1 MASTTAQPLTL
12 PPPAAC
18 FAGTDDETNIPDVLL
33 RAPCDLEVL
42 IPARNEA
49 RRLPNTLERT
59 VRYLEAQPYSSSV
72 VVVDNGSVDQ
82 TADLAARNWSERVPV
97 YLTGCARPGKGAAV
111 RRGFLTSRARFI
123 GYMDADL
130 ATPIETLDVVMPLLR
145 DWPAVVGSRWV
156 YGAVFANRRSVHR
169 SVGGFVFR
177 AMARRVLPGVAD
189 TQCGFKFFDGDLAR
203 AVAGR
208 LCIDGFA
215 FDVELLREVAGM
227 GAPVKEVPVVWTD
240 AGGSTL
246 RMIRDGTRAAV
257 DVHGLARRR
266 PI

>member
-1 MASTTAQPLTL
+1 MASTTAQPLVL

-18 FAGTDDETNIPDVLL
+18 LAGSDDTNIPAVLL

-72 VVVDNGSVDQ
+72 VVIDNGSVDQ

-97 YLTGCARPGKGAAV
+97 HLTGCARPGKGAAV

-145 DWPAVVGSRWV
+145 EHPAADPMAERDRQISAITQEFPGWEAWQGLDGRWYARIPGAIPPVMVHAGSASDLI
-156 YGAVFANRRSVHR
+156 GQIRSQGPVTGREDVRALHGEL
-169 SVGGFVFR
+169 GG
-177 AMARRVLPGVAD
+177 
-189 TQCGFKFFDGDLAR
+189 
-203 AVAGR
+203 
-208 LCIDGFA
+208 
-215 FDVELLREVAGM
+215 
-227 GAPVKEVPVVWTD
+227 
-240 AGGSTL
+240 
-246 RMIRDGTRAAV
+246 
-257 DVHGLARRR
+257 GLQLKQ
-266 PI
+266 